1 MDKLRALRPEFEK
14 VFCDPEQFKAMYKYT
29 FTFAKN
35 RDQKCMEV
43 ETAAVLWTMLLGDK
57 FPVVHEFVAFLGEMK
72 PVKVINRDQWQ
83 SFLEF
88 AASDISNYDE
98 SSAWPV
104 LFDEFVDW
112 TR

>member
-1 MDKLRALRPEFEK
+1 
-14 VFCDPEQFKAMYKYT
+14 
-29 FTFAKN
+29 
-35 RDQKCMEV
+35 
-43 ETAAVLWTMLLGDK
+43 MLLGDK

-98 SSAWPV
+98 SSACK
-104 LFDEFVDW
+104 
-112 TR
+112 